1 MEPSHEQEG
10 LLLDVETKNSVI
22 WRVRSGFY
30 TCDEIVTTAAESI
43 TDETLG
49 ITSQRAKRAARLV
62 VAAEWVA
69 QLGRQQAWPP
79 EPTISDKLAKAFS
92 SLERNHKILARMN
105 FTCCQT
111 CGVEEISEDRD
122 EDSRGYVFFH
132 EQDTKCVISGRD
144 LLLAF
149 GSFTK
154 SEKKTRDVGDIIV
167 RSLRRAG
174 LRVEWK
180 QDTGSRIIVR
190 CAEWRRRFEE
200 GEDMEDVGDDDFDS
214 DCMSGSESE
223 LEPEPDTDSDLDL
236 GDALDT
242 TGQLV

>member
-1 MEPSHEQEG
+1 
-10 LLLDVETKNSVI
+10 

-30 TCDEIVTTAAESI
+30 TSDEIVTTIAELI

-49 ITSQRAKRAARLV
+49 ITLRRAKRAVRLV

-69 QLGRQQAWPP
+69 QLERQQAWPP

-92 SLERNHKILARMN
+92 SLERNRKILARMN
-105 FTCCQT
+105 LTCCQT
-111 CGVEEISEDRD
+111 CGVEEISGDRD
-122 EDSRGYVFFH
+122 DDSRGYVFFH
-132 EQDTKCVISGRD
+132 EQDTEGVIAGGD
-144 LLLAF
+144 LALAF

-154 SEKKTRDVGDIIV
+154 SEKKTRDVGDIIA

-180 QDTGSRIIVR
+180 QDTGRRIMVR

-200 GEDMEDVGDDDFDS
+200 DED
-214 DCMSGSESE
+214 
-223 LEPEPDTDSDLDL
+223 
-236 GDALDT
+236 
-242 TGQLV
+242 